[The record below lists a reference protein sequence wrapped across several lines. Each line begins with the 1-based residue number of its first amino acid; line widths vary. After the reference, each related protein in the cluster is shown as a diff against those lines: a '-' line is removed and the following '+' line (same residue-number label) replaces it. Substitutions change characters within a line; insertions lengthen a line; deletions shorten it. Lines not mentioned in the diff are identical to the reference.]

1 MGRRVFDAFDAGCIV
16 GQGLD
21 HRRSFGEKKIRGWGW
36 NGACRRS
43 RRPREMR
50 GTPVELH
57 AARAQKSAAAA
68 VGLCGGS
75 RAGSSGMYG

>member
-21 HRRSFGEKKIRGWGW
+21 RRRSYGEKTIRGWGW
-36 NGACRRS
+36 NGACRSS

-50 GTPVELH
+50 GTSVELQ
-57 AARAQKSAAAA
+57 AARAQHSAAAA
-68 VGLCGGS
+68 AGLCRGN